1 MVLRNLFAALLLA
14 ISINAAHA
22 APQWLNLPPTPT
34 LPKAAQSGFAPVNGI
49 RLWYAVFGQG
59 EPVILLH
66 GGLANANYWG
76 HPGARAATSSIGSSS
91 WTAAATG
98 AAPATRS
105 PMATI

>member
-1 MVLRNLFAALLLA
+1 MLFRSLFAALLVT

-22 APQWLNLPPTPT
+22 APQWLNLPPTPS

-49 RLWYAVFGQG
+49 KIWYATFGRG
-59 EPVILLH
+59 EPVMLLH

-76 HPGARAATSSIGSSS
+76 APGPGAGERNIRSSS
-91 WTAAATG
+91 WTAAAM
-98 AAPATRS
+98 AAARRNAS